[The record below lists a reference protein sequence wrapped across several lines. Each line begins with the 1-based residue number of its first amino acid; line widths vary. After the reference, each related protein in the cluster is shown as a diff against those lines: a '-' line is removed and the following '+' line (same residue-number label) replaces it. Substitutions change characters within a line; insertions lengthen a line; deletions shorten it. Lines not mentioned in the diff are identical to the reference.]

1 MKDQLRQQIDLL
13 LHTGNEVI
21 LGKEKR
27 LKMAL
32 TAVFANGHLLIN
44 DLPGVGKTTL
54 ANLLSKLLGLNFQRI
69 QFTSDLLPADITGVS
84 IFNQSKSVF
93 EFHPGPIFGQLI
105 LADEINRA
113 TPKSQ
118 SALLEAME
126 ERQVSVEGKT
136 WPLPDPFFVIATQNP
151 QEQAGTFPLPE
162 SQLDRFMLSIDMG
175 YPDRQS
181 ERFMLQNEDPR
192 EKLNSIKPVLSK
204 EALLSIQ
211 QKVKEVHTSEA
222 LLDYLQALVE
232 FTRHNE
238 KFITG
243 YSPRAAMAI
252 LRAAKAWAYID
263 HRDAVLPED
272 IQAIITTSTHHLRST
287 NTTINAS
294 EDIIKHVAIP

>member
-21 LGKEKR
+21 FGKENR

-84 IFNQSKSVF
+84 IFNQSKSAF

-192 EKLNSIKPVLSK
+192 TKLNSIKPALSK
-204 EALLSIQ
+204 DALLSIR
-211 QKVKEVHTSEA
+211 QKVKEVHASEA

-272 IQAIITTSTHHLRST
+272 IQSIITTSTHHLRST
-287 NTTINAS
+287 NTTINAT